1 MKSRV
6 DMYEQPIGVKFR
18 RENDGREISGQ
29 LTLTKGD
36 LFNSNVV
43 QLVDDKSF
51 HIKDHEFLHGIS
63 AAGKVSLIDCVNG
76 HPLAQTSWG
85 DFDIH
90 HGDVCFRYAI
100 FGKKHITADQECIH
114 GMQFALEGL
123 RSSVFATDV
132 HRTFGHISKPSKKIT
147 EAIAQHKPRHLPGRF
162 VRDSATVSY
171 FTGNSEFLASFETVL
186 GTIRIMRVIHADFFG
201 RGMVDTPIIVVDFL
215 DNPTTLDGAWEKMRI
230 IRQFFAWMIGYIPDW
245 EDTVVYTAPL
255 CDRTYATDDSLDVFS
270 VEDGFIEPRRTRRYD
285 SLIDASENPQHFVEV
300 MQKWLI
306 RNDDE
311 ERSDA
316 NARFFSSLAARRYL
330 EDGIV
335 SAANTFDLLPEED
348 KPHQSELPRAVL
360 GVLRNASKE
369 IKKICMEKPFERNSV
384 LNALGNIRANSSL
397 RAVVGHRARVV
408 LNHCADNELRGLSE
422 VIQLAVKCRNY
433 YTHGT
438 SESKGRTSLS
448 DPSVVRFLTD
458 TLEFIYGTSELLLCG
473 WDMSK
478 CGRGSHP
485 LTRYIRE
492 YDYNRTVTLGRVP

>member
-1 MKSRV
+1 MKSRIE
-6 DMYEQPIGVKFR
+6 MYERPIGVKFR

-43 QLVDDKSF
+43 HLVDDKFF

-63 AAGKVSLIDCVNG
+63 AAGRVSLIDCVNG
-76 HPLAQTSWG
+76 HPLARTSWG

-100 FGKKHITADQECIH
+100 FGKKHITADQKCIH
-114 GMQFALEGL
+114 GIQFVIEGL

-132 HRTFGHISKPSKKIT
+132 HRTFGYIPNPSEEIIR
-147 EAIAQHKPRHLPGRF
+147 AIDQHKPGHLPGRL
-162 VRDSATVSY
+162 RDGATVSY
-171 FTGNSEFLASFETVL
+171 FTGNSEFLTKFETVL
-186 GTIRIMRVIHADFFG
+186 GTVRIMRVIHVDFLG
-201 RGMVDTPIIVVDFL
+201 RGMADTPTIVIDFL
-215 DNPTTLDGAWEKMRI
+215 DNPETLDGAWEKMRI
-230 IRQFFAWMIGYIPDW
+230 VRQFFAWMIGYIPDW

-255 CDRTYATDDSLDVFS
+255 DDRRYTMDDSLDVFS
-270 VEDGFIEPRRTRRYD
+270 VEDGFIEPRRTRPYD
-285 SLIDASENPQHFVEV
+285 SLIDASANPKHFVEV

-306 RNDDE
+306 RNDHE
-311 ERSDA
+311 ERSNA
-316 NARFFSSLAARRYL
+316 NTRFFSSLAARRYI

-348 KPHQSELPRAVL
+348 KPRQSELPGAIL
-360 GVLRNASKE
+360 GVLRNASKK
-369 IKKICMEKPFERNSV
+369 IKISMDESFERDSV
-384 LNALGNIRANSSL
+384 LNALGNIRA
-397 RAVVGHRARVV
+397 VV
-408 LNHCADNELRGLSE
+408 LSHCADNELRGLSE

-433 YTHGT
+433 YTHGS
-438 SESKGRTSLS
+438 SESKGRINLS

-478 CGRGSHP
+478 CGRGNHP